1 MKLLY
6 SALLALT
13 ALAGCSNDEE
23 PVTPEAAEW
32 NYENT
37 DWKTQGYPDCGNNV
51 QSPVDIV
58 PATVVKAT
66 LPNVGYNFAPFAMK
80 LVDVGHTVQVVNTG
94 TNTITVNGKTYTVA
108 QFHFHHHS
116 EHTVNGR
123 SYPLEMHLVS
133 ADPDPTTN
141 TNVVLAVFFEESAT
155 DNAFLAKVFNNI
167 PTPQQQQVQT
177 QELLSLGDIL
187 PTDPHYY
194 SYLGSLTTP
203 PCTAGV
209 DWVIFQQ
216 PMTLS
221 TAQLAQ
227 FTSRY
232 PNNAR
237 PTQPLKTRVIYQ
249 N

>member
-1 MKLLY
+1 MKLFY
-6 SALLALT
+6 AALLAL
-13 ALAGCSNDEE
+13 APLASCSNEDEA
-23 PVTPEAAEW
+23 VTPDQAEW

-37 DWKTQGYPDCGNNV
+37 DWKTRGYSECGNNV
-51 QSPVDIV
+51 QSPVDIE

-66 LPNVGYNFAPFAMK
+66 LPNIGYHFTPFAMK
-80 LVDVGHTVQVVNTG
+80 IVDVGHTVQVINTG
-94 TNTITVNGKTYTVA
+94 TNTLTVNGKTYTVA
-108 QFHFHHHS
+108 QLHFHHRS

-123 SYPLEMHLVS
+123 SYPLEMHMVS
-133 ADPDPTTN
+133 ADPDPATN

-167 PTPQQQQVQT
+167 PTQKQQEVQT
-177 QELLSLGDIL
+177 QEQLSLGDIL
-187 PTDPHYY
+187 PADPHYY
-194 SYLGSLTTP
+194 SYTGSLTTP

-209 DWVIFQQ
+209 NWVIFQQ

-227 FTSRY
+227 FTRRY
-232 PNNAR
+232 PGNAR

>member
-1 MKLLY
+1 MK
-6 SALLALT
+6 
-13 ALAGCSNDEE
+13 
-23 PVTPEAAEW
+23 
-32 NYENT
+32 
-37 DWKTQGYPDCGNNV
+37 
-51 QSPVDIV
+51 I
-58 PATVVKAT
+58 
-66 LPNVGYNFAPFAMK
+66 
-80 LVDVGHTVQVVNTG
+80 VDVGHTVQVVNTG

-108 QFHFHHHS
+108 QFHFHHRS
-116 EHTVNGR
+116 EHTINGR
-123 SYPLEMHLVS
+123 SYPLEMHVVS
-133 ADPDPTTN
+133 ADPDPATN
-141 TNVVLAVFFEESAT
+141 TNVVLAVFFEESTT

-167 PTPQQQQVQT
+167 PTQQKQQVQT
-177 QELLSLGDIL
+177 QEQLSLGDIL
-187 PTDPHYY
+187 PADPHYY
-194 SYLGSLTTP
+194 TYVGSLTTP

-232 PNNAR
+232 PSDAR